1 MDISP
6 PHTLVEGGYN
16 KDNVSAM
23 EDETSENL
31 NNGIKQNT
39 NGKPPR
45 HISVMRHTMSSIK
58 LLATA
63 DLVSSFLNCQ
73 FSNGSKLVLIL

>member
-1 MDISP
+1 MDFSLP
-6 PHTLVEGGYN
+6 YTLLEGGYN

-23 EDETSENL
+23 DDETSENL
-31 NNGIKQNT
+31 NSIKQNT

-45 HISVMRHTMSSIK
+45 HLSVVRHTMGSIR

-63 DLVSSFLNCQ
+63 DLVSSFCIA
-73 FSNGSKLVLIL
+73 SC